1 MSKSFRATK
10 RTSENYDGFI
20 ADKFGNKVANR
31 IKAIRAS
38 NRYRKVYRNGD
49 VEAQIGYED
58 EIESL
63 LGGSNFSYY
72 EA

>member
-1 MSKSFRATK
+1 MSKSFRAMK
-10 RTSENYDGFI
+10 RTPENYDGFI
-20 ADKFGNKVANR
+20 ADKFGNKVANK
-31 IKAIRAS
+31 IKAIRSS

-49 VEAQIGYED
+49 VEAQIGYEN